1 MQLLKYKCNLNNAD
15 SSSSSG
21 HEWRLR
27 GLSRK
32 NRWVTLLPACH
43 DSFNH
48 AMTPSSM
55 PYLLHARA
63 PSHMLQFLDAMTPS
77 NMQSPFQ
84 TCHDSFMSWLLQ
96 TCSHRAKHAMTPS
109 CHDSFKPAM
118 ISSCHGSSKHAITPS
133 TMPWLLHAMNSCQ
146 VPCMIVHDCSNGH
159 ECQALQR
166 RSAYKKRDAHWQVQ
180 IVSTYVE
187 WLNMTCMHEILTTI
201 LFAAALPS
209 TWNPCHGLK
218 SGRTWPSCVGGCWSE
233 ENFSFGPA
241 KKPRA

>member
-1 MQLLKYKCNLNNAD
+1 MSNPP
-15 SSSSSG
+15 SSMPWFLQS
-21 HEWRLR
+21 
-27 GLSRK
+27 
-32 NRWVTLLPACH
+32 CH
-43 DSFNH
+43 DSFKH
-48 AMTPSSM
+48 AIPSSCQGSFTHATVSWCHD
-55 PYLLHARA
+55 PFKHAITIPNVPRLLHV
-63 PSHMLQFLDAMTPS
+63 MTPS
-77 NMQSPFQ
+77 NLQSPPN
-84 TCHDSFMSWLLQ
+84 MPWLL
-96 TCSHRAKHAMTPS
+96 HAMTPS

-146 VPCMIVHDCSNGH
+146 VPCMIVHYCSNGH
-159 ECQALQR
+159 ECQVLQR

-187 WLNMTCMHEILTTI
+187 WLNMTCMHESLTTI